1 MENKASVLLKSALN
15 HGLIFGVILVIIQ
28 LVMWM
33 TGFMPVGIG
42 KGLLILAITFAIY
55 IFGTFWFTKNYRN
68 TVLGGYISYGDAFLY
83 GFTVFMIATIV
94 TAIYSF
100 IFNSFI
106 DPDYTARIVKASS
119 EWTETYMRSK
129 GASET
134 QISTALDRISGKE
147 LPTPL
152 NSSLKSVGFGLIGG
166 AIVSAISSAFAKK
179 VEEPFKD

>member
-15 HGLIFGVILVIIQ
+15 HGLIFGVILVIFQ

-42 KGLLILAITFAIY
+42 KGLLILLVTFIIY
-55 IFGTFWFTKNYRN
+55 IYGTFWFTKNYRN
-68 TVLGGYISYGDAFLY
+68 TILGGYMSYGDAFLY
-83 GFTVFMIATIV
+83 GFTVFMIATVI

-106 DPDYTARIVKASS
+106 DPEYTARIVKASS
-119 EWTETYMRSK
+119 DWTETYMRSR
-129 GASET
+129 GVPEA
-134 QISTALDRISGKE
+134 QISSALDRISGKA

-152 NSSLKSVGFGLIGG
+152 NTSLKSIGFGLIGG

-179 VEEPFKD
+179 VEEPFKE